1 MASTMPDYVLA
12 VRDLRSRLGMTQ
24 EDFARALGITVSTV
38 CRWEK
43 GRARPSTLAAASMNR
58 MAGVRGVDAAAVV
71 AALDRSAL

>member
-1 MASTMPDYVLA
+1 MPDYVIA

-24 EDFARALGITVSTV
+24 EDFAGALGITVSTV

-43 GRARPSTLAAASMNR
+43 GSTRPSMLAAASMNR
-58 MAGVRGVDAAAVV
+58 MAGIRGVDAAAVV